1 MFQVLISFQRFHWKY
16 TDKDHCFF
24 HIGWPFQ
31 IGKGRCF
38 CNKGRYRTLRCLNTF
53 LLKEK
58 KKNIRYCFGSG
69 CGVRHLSGTLI
80 FSQGLNI
87 SRGIIGGGGL
97 TYPIPSS
104 ATPGSATDFQVTHE
118 FLPRDFRTSR
128 FGFMFS
134 MFRQTPTSFPKKKN
148 VPQNCRFISSN
159 FNLK

>member
-1 MFQVLISFQRFHWKY
+1 MLFSHRLTFPNRKRKMLLQQRPMPHS
-16 TDKDHCFF
+16 
-24 HIGWPFQ
+24 
-31 IGKGRCF
+31 
-38 CNKGRYRTLRCLNTF
+38 TLSEHFSPLR
-53 LLKEK
+53 K

-69 CGVRHLSGTLI
+69 CGVRHLSDTLI

-134 MFRQTPTSFPKKKN
+134 MFRQTPTSFPKKKMYHRI
-148 VPQNCRFISSN
+148 VDLYLQI
-159 FNLK
+159 LT